1 MVELR
6 EELLTL
12 LKEIDYICKKYDI
25 TYYAEGGTIIGAL
38 RHNGFIPWDDD
49 MDLVMTRDNFY
60 KFVDAFKKEKL
71 PDRVLECPDTN
82 SKYPLVTIKY
92 NDTSTTT
99 IFRSLMNNICACG
112 AYIDIFILDPIP
124 KGREDWFKSTFLSY
138 TELLCPYYVINDAES
153 SRKQYKKD
161 LKRVKKYGRD
171 KVLEDYRNKLF
182 CYKEED
188 CDEYL
193 IRWGIA
199 YQTVRIEDYGE
210 PRYVPFEGIMLPLP
224 CRAERILTNFFGDDW
239 YIIPKVDNQIT
250 HNVVQNLNCS
260 YKYYQKDYMRFI
272 NKDAYMKNVCELKR
286 LRMAKKDMEVYNSRQ
301 IYVLNSFRDSLS
313 LQSKLDKDKIISLY
327 KENKFNEL
335 EADCDL
341 FFNAQDRGIY
351 KRNNIT
357 LDIDLDI
364 CYYLFRSAINIGTYY
379 NVSYIIDLF
388 VKKDKNKFM
397 DIYDEVYR
405 LREAKELYFEK
416 RYDEALEIVNE
427 LFESNQYNSSAYKIK
442 LDIILNNE
450 DLDYESLLDE
460 IRELY
465 KYTGDIELYKY
476 EGDIYLA
483 LGNREK
489 ARACYD
495 EVINNSRNGLLLLDI
510 SKKMK

>member
-1 MVELR
+1 M
-6 EELLTL
+6 
-12 LKEIDYICKKYDI
+12 
-25 TYYAEGGTIIGAL
+25 G
-38 RHNGFIPWDDD
+38 
-49 MDLVMTRDNFY
+49 
-60 KFVDAFKKEKL
+60 
-71 PDRVLECPDTN
+71 
-82 SKYPLVTIKY
+82 
-92 NDTSTTT
+92 
-99 IFRSLMNNICACG
+99 
-112 AYIDIFILDPIP
+112 
-124 KGREDWFKSTFLSY
+124 
-138 TELLCPYYVINDAES
+138 
-153 SRKQYKKD
+153 
-161 LKRVKKYGRD
+161 
-171 KVLEDYRNKLF
+171 
-182 CYKEED
+182 
-188 CDEYL
+188 
-193 IRWGIA
+193 
-199 YQTVRIEDYGE
+199 
-210 PRYVPFEGIMLPLP
+210 
-224 CRAERILTNFFGDDW
+224 
-239 YIIPKVDNQIT
+239 
-250 HNVVQNLNCS
+250 NC
-260 YKYYQKDYMRFI
+260 
-272 NKDAYMKNVCELKR
+272 N
-286 LRMAKKDMEVYNSRQ
+286 
-301 IYVLNSFRDSLS
+301 
-313 LQSKLDKDKIISLY
+313 
-327 KENKFNEL
+327 
-335 EADCDL
+335 L

-364 CYYLFRSAINIGTYY
+364 CYYLFRSAINIGIYY

-427 LFESNQYNSSAYKIK
+427 LFESNKYNSSAYKIK

-450 DLDYESLLDE
+450 DLDYEGLLDE